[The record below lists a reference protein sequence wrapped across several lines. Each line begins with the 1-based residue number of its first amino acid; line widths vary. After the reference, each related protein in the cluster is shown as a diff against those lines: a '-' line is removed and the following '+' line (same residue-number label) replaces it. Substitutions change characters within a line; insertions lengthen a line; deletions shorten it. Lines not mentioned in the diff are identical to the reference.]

1 MNHTYRLVW
10 NQEAQRYVPAPECA
24 KGKGKTKALAP
35 AAVILSTVLALP
47 AWAQTSAPAPAA
59 NQLPTGGQVVS
70 GSAHIHQSGSQMQ
83 IQQGSQKAIIDWSS
97 FNIGKD
103 AAVTFQQPD
112 TSAIALN
119 RVTAGDASHIHGQL
133 NANGQVWLINP
144 NGIVFGQGSQVDVG
158 GLVASTMNITNAD
171 FENGHY
177 SFTRNGATGSITNLG
192 ELTAKDGGSIALLAP
207 TVSNDGILRAQLGTV
222 AMAAGDKI
230 TLQAGANGLLH
241 VEIDPG
247 RIQVQVQHLF
257 SATFVQC
264 TESAWKLS
272 RCKCC
277 ASRPPG
283 EWSNPRS
290 SWGAR

>member
-10 NQEAQRYVPAPECA
+10 NQETQRYVPAPECA

-83 IQQGSQKAIIDWSS
+83 IQQGSQKAIIDWTS

-119 RVTAGDASHIHGQL
+119 RVTAAMPAKS
-133 NANGQVWLINP
+133 
-144 NGIVFGQGSQVDVG
+144 
-158 GLVASTMNITNAD
+158 
-171 FENGHY
+171 
-177 SFTRNGATGSITNLG
+177 TGS
-192 ELTAKDGGSIALLAP
+192 
-207 TVSNDGILRAQLGTV
+207 
-222 AMAAGDKI
+222 
-230 TLQAGANGLLH
+230 
-241 VEIDPG
+241 
-247 RIQVQVQHLF
+247 
-257 SATFVQC
+257 
-264 TESAWKLS
+264 
-272 RCKCC
+272 
-277 ASRPPG
+277 
-283 EWSNPRS
+283 
-290 SWGAR
+290 

>member
-10 NQEAQRYVPAPECA
+10 NQETQRYVPAPECA
-24 KGKGKTKALAP
+24 KGKGKSSAKSKTKALAP

-59 NQLPTGGQVVS
+59 NQLPTGGQIVS

-192 ELTAKDGGSIALLAP
+192 
-207 TVSNDGILRAQLGTV
+207 
-222 AMAAGDKI
+222 
-230 TLQAGANGLLH
+230 
-241 VEIDPG
+241 
-247 RIQVQVQHLF
+247 
-257 SATFVQC
+257 
-264 TESAWKLS
+264 
-272 RCKCC
+272 
-277 ASRPPG
+277 
-283 EWSNPRS
+283 
-290 SWGAR
+290 